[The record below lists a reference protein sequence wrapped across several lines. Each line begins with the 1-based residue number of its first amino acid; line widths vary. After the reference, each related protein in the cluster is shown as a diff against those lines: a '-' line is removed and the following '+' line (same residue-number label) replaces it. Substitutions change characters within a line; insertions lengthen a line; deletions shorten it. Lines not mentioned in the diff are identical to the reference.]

1 MKIFVTGATGFIGS
15 SIVDE
20 LLRRGHAVVGLA
32 RSDAST
38 AKLQAKGAQAHR
50 GSIDDAASIVSVLN
64 EVDGVIHAAFNHD
77 FSTYVQNCLDDGALL
92 ERMAES
98 LRGSG
103 KPLIATSGTT
113 VIAPGRLATEDQPA
127 DPTIPRSASERFLRF
142 HEDGVR
148 TSSVRLPPSV
158 HGEGDTAFVPA
169 AIALARRAGVSAYI
183 GDGANR
189 WPAVHRDDAARLFCD
204 VVERGETGHC
214 FNAVQDEGIP
224 FRVLAEAIGKGL
236 GVPVRSLAPEK
247 AAEHF
252 GWFARFA
259 AADVPASSRLTRE
272 RLSWSP
278 QENTL
283 LFDLDSLPSYFD
295 LSVKALSI

>member
-32 RSDAST
+32 RSDASAT
-38 AKLQAKGAQAHR
+38 KLQAKGAQAHR
-50 GSIDDAASIVSVLN
+50 GSIYDAASIVPVLN

-77 FSTYVQNCLDDGALL
+77 FSTYAQNCLDDGVLL

-113 VIAPGRLATEDQPA
+113 VIAPGHLATEDQPA
-127 DPTIPRSASERFLRF
+127 DPAIPRSASERFLRF
-142 HEDGVR
+142 HEFGVR
-148 TSSVRLPPSV
+148 TGSVRLPPSV

-183 GDGANR
+183 AMAPTAGPQFTATMRHGCSAMSWNGAR
-189 WPAVHRDDAARLFCD
+189 RDIVSTPSRTRASLSACLQKRSAKGWACLSAALHLRKRQSISAGSRASPPPMFPPPAD
-204 VVERGETGHC
+204 
-214 FNAVQDEGIP
+214 
-224 FRVLAEAIGKGL
+224 
-236 GVPVRSLAPEK
+236 
-247 AAEHF
+247 
-252 GWFARFA
+252 
-259 AADVPASSRLTRE
+259 
-272 RLSWSP
+272 
-278 QENTL
+278 
-283 LFDLDSLPSYFD
+283 
-295 LSVKALSI
+295 